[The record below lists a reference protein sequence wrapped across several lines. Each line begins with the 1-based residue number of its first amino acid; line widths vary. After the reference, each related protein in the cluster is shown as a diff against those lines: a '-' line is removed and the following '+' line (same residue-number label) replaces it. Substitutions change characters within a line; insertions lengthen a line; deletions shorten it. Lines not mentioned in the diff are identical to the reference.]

1 MELGSITA
9 RAARY
14 WPHQTA
20 LIDSRKRTSFLELDQ
35 RANQLAHA
43 LQAARVDAG
52 DRVAIQAWNRVELVE
67 TEVACYKVGIIK
79 VPLNARLSTDET
91 IHMLQD
97 S

>member
-20 LIDSRKRTSFLELDQ
+20 LIDSRKRTSFLELEQ
-35 RANQLAHA
+35 RANQLTHA
-43 LQAARVDAG
+43 LQASGVAAG
-52 DRVAIQAWNRVELVE
+52 DRVAIQAWNRIELVE
-67 TEVACYKVGIIK
+67 TEVACYKGGFIK
-79 VPLNARLSTDET
+79 VPLNARQSTTRSE
-91 IHMLQD
+91 LR